1 MSKWKNNLDEMQEQ
15 KLQRIESAGFWIAY
29 WGLLVVMMIHLIRGG
44 IEAGAGM
51 LPEWALFMFLSVY
64 IVVRCL
70 RSGIW
75 DRRLKANLKTNL
87 IASLI
92 AGGAMFIFNTILF
105 WKRFPDAPGGAAA
118 GGAIAGIS
126 TFVLCLALLT
136 LIASLLK
143 KKQRKLEEEPED
155 DDE

>member
-29 WGLLVVMMIHLIRGG
+29 WGLLAVMMIHLVRGG

-75 DRRLKANLKTNL
+75 DRRLKANFKTNTHRSK
-87 IASLI
+87 AHEQSWYKV
-92 AGGAMFIFNTILF
+92 FWIF
-105 WKRFPDAPGGAAA
+105 
-118 GGAIAGIS
+118 
-126 TFVLCLALLT
+126 
-136 LIASLLK
+136 
-143 KKQRKLEEEPED
+143 QYKLGLGMSS
-155 DDE
+155 